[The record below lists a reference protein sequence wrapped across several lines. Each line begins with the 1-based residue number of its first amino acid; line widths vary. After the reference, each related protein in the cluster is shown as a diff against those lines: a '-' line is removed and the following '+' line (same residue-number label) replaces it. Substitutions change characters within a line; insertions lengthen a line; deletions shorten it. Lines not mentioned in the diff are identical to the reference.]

1 MIYAIIVYENKGKA
15 KRERGTIMQ
24 YKWVK
29 RIIVAVVFTFM
40 AGTMSIPAHAEAE
53 TNTAG
58 STMGKET
65 TAEDGIATYA
75 NVQEGWKQDSRVG
88 GINTA
93 MGHIRSQPGVRLREN
108 GTIST
113 VTAIG

>member
-1 MIYAIIVYENKGKA
+1 
-15 KRERGTIMQ
+15 MQ

-75 NVQEGWKQDSRVG
+75 NVQEGWKQDSKLVVSIQQW
-88 GINTA
+88 GISEVNLA
-93 MGHIRSQPGVRLREN
+93 SD
-108 GTIST
+108 
-113 VTAIG
+113 